1 MRPKFCC
8 QPAVRVFLLEHPL
21 RVSFPWVSADEQID
35 EWCLPVWEDERL
47 LERNAVMRL
56 EMSVEIRREMRVQFA
71 EAAYPNLNRRRSPLR
86 DEEEEELANEAQDD
100 VSRCLDEGQEGRV

>member
-8 QPAVRVFLLEHPL
+8 QAVRVFSLEHPL